1 VSHAPSAYREHGE
14 AYLVGFREEADER
27 VQSLKA
33 RLELVKKRRAA
44 AKQNKAQP

>member
-1 VSHAPSAYREHGE
+1 MLTEKVE
-14 AYLVGFREEADER
+14 AYAVFREEADER

-44 AKQNKAQP
+44 AKQSKAQP

>member
-1 VSHAPSAYREHGE
+1 MSTTRGGYVKSSYSSE
-14 AYLVGFREEADER
+14 YREEADER

-44 AKQNKAQP
+44 AKQNKTQS